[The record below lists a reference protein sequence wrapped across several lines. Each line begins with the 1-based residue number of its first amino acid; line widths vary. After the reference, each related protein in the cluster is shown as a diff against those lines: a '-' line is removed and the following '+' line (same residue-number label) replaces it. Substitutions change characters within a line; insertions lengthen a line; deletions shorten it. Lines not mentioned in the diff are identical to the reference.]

1 MDSLS
6 SYFLHS
12 LSSKRNSLLV
22 KPLTGEALDCLVSI
36 QVRLGRDDG
45 EVLGLLKRVLMIQ
58 EKEFG
63 SSAEELIIT
72 LQKIVHF
79 LEKLEMKDEKFKFRR
94 RLALLRERYKQSL
107 SV

>member
-1 MDSLS
+1 M
-6 SYFLHS
+6 
-12 LSSKRNSLLV
+12 
-22 KPLTGEALDCLVSI
+22 SI

-45 EVLGLLKRVLMIQ
+45 EVLVLLKRVLMIQ

-63 SSAEELIIT
+63 PSAEELIVT
-72 LQKIVHF
+72 LQKIVHM
-79 LEKLEMKDEKFKFRR
+79 LDKLKMKDEKFKFRR